1 MAKRGSSMYAA
12 SKEMPKLGGQSGTI
26 GGSNVGSILG
36 LNKWSSPWDVW
47 ARHVLGVY
55 DECDPEDEQDP
66 RNRGTRLE
74 PIVRALASEELGL
87 TILEPQ
93 GSSRTI
99 YHPDD
104 KRFTASIDGVVRN
117 NGEAVGLAEFKT
129 ANLNAWKGGQVPE
142 YQWWQLQHYLWLTG
156 HSKGWFFCLRADENT
171 FYKIRTVEDAKLAI
185 HFNGARLWTVEV
197 AADPAYKKEIVPQL
211 EHFFD
216 SYLATGTPPPVDYS
230 KGCKEALRILYPQ
243 TDEIISITPELA
255 SAARDYIWC
264 RQSMKQ
270 IEKDK
275 AKAANRIREAL
286 AGKAGGIPHENHKQW
301 LDAKTAESRAD
312 CVKASA
318 DYVGFNAG
326 GAIMVRGFE
335 CESEI

>member
-1 MAKRGSSMYAA
+1 MAKRGNSMYAT
-12 SKEMPKLGGQSGTI
+12 SEGMPKLGGQSGTI

-55 DECDPEDEQDP
+55 DECDPENEQDP

-99 YHPDD
+99 YHPSD
-104 KRFTASIDGVVRN
+104 KRFTASIDGVVYSSE
-117 NGEAVGLAEFKT
+117 GEAVGLAEFKT
-129 ANLNAWKGGQVPE
+129 ANLNTWKGGDVPE

-171 FYKIRTVEDAKLAI
+171 FQKIRTVEDAKAAI
-185 HFNGARLWTVEV
+185 HFNGARLWSVEV
-197 AADPAYKKEIVPQL
+197 DADPAYKKEIVPQL

-216 SYLATGTPPPVDYS
+216 SYLSTGTPPPVDYS
-230 KGCKEALRILYPQ
+230 KGCKEALRLLYPQ
-243 TDEIISITPELA
+243 TEDAIEVTPEILELA
-255 SAARDYIWC
+255 RAYEFC
-264 RQSMKQ
+264 RTS
-270 IEKDK
+270 EKEF
-275 AKAANRIREAL
+275 ANQKEEAGNRLREIL
-286 AGKAGGIPHENHKQW
+286 AGKRCA
-301 LDAKTAESRAD
+301 LDSESYRAWAAATTEEDRGKATRKAEVKIGLSRAKSPR
-312 CVKASA
+312 VTIKG
-318 DYVGFNAG
+318 V
-326 GAIMVRGFE
+326 
-335 CESEI
+335 